1 MTFAYLYRASLH
13 RWCESLN
20 IAVAPGKAKGP
31 TTKLTFLEI
40 QTDTISM
47 TLIYQGVGVREL
59 LSVIG
64 CFRPVG
70 STFKPVWPWVLQLG
84 VAKYCK
90 ISIFKSTMKIIC
102 NNMEQIFI

>member
-20 IAVAPGKAKGP
+20 IAVAPVKAKGP
-31 TTKLTFLEI
+31 TSKLTFLEI

-47 TLIYQGVGVREL
+47 TLISGYYQGVGVREL

-70 STFKPVWPWVLQLG
+70 STFKQSGHGCGSWVWPNIHLNVKLVSLSQ
-84 VAKYCK
+84 
-90 ISIFKSTMKIIC
+90 
-102 NNMEQIFI
+102 Q